1 MKRLKYL
8 KLFENFSQD
17 GVTISPELK
26 KRLNNIMKLSR
37 DMEANTIALDIIDME
52 GKQTP
57 DGVTSIDVSDD
68 MESFLIKTKTNPEKE
83 ISISEFVKTVLKNF
97 YKLSYKTEDI
107 EDFLDAY
114 YSFRPHSRMAA

>member
-57 DGVTSIDVSDD
+57 DGLTSIDVSDD
-68 MESFLIKTKTNPEKE
+68 MESFMIKTKTNPEKE

-97 YKLSYKTEDI
+97 YKLSYKPEDI

-114 YSFRPHSRMAA
+114 YNFRPHSRMAA

>member
-8 KLFENFSQD
+8 KLFENFSQ
-17 GVTISPELK
+17 GSFTISPELK

-57 DGVTSIDVSDD
+57 DGVLSVDISDD
-68 MESFLIKTKTNPEKE
+68 MESFVIKTKTNSEEE
-83 ISISEFVKTVLKNF
+83 ISIPEFVKTVLKNF
-97 YKLSYKTEDI
+97 YKLNYSHSDI

-114 YSFRPHSRMAA
+114 YNFRPHSRMAA